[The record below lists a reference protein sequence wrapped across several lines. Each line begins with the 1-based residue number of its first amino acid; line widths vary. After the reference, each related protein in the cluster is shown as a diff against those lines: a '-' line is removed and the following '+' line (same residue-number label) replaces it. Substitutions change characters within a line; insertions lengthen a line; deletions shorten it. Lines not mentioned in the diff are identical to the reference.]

1 MIFYTTQVSDVLQ
14 EADRPFKDWGRGCV
28 KEESKQYIKLLAMV
42 SSMGISMGLAIVIGI
57 LIGYYLDKWLKTS
70 PYFFLIFMIFG
81 IVAGFRNI
89 FIIMKR
95 VEKDMK

>member
-1 MIFYTTQVSDVLQ
+1 MCLQ
-14 EADRPFKDWGRGCV
+14 EADHPFKDWGSGCV

-42 SSMGISMGLAIVIGI
+42 SSMGISMGLAIVIGV
-57 LIGYYLDKWLKTS
+57 LIGYHLDKWLKTS